1 VIVDVVYQHVDPSFP
16 YALVYNDTN
25 KQSPMI
31 GPSGPFGP
39 TIDYDQPFAQEY
51 VAAANRAWLDDYH
64 VDGFRYDEVTDL
76 FVGPLDTAY
85 AKLAYDTYNYSLGI
99 GRFQQAGNGY
109 SRIIQVAEALG
120 KARSV
125 LAQTFTSAAWQDE
138 TLNKAEDMASHD
150 YVDDDFVHHLD
161 PSFAG
166 YPQTKTVRDAAG
178 APVEMPVA
186 PFQYVETH
194 DHSQLIAFAQGDP
207 NAPGF
212 SDRDRFYKVQPFAI
226 ALYTA
231 QGVPMLWQGQ
241 EIAESW
247 TLPSGGRTR
256 IGIRRDVHWE
266 YFYDTEGST
275 LVNLYRRLGTLR
287 RRYRSLRSR
296 DSYYY
301 YQNVNL
307 VAGAVAYRRR
317 AAPEGTQ
324 PEEIAMVFLNFSDNT
339 VALSVPFPSA
349 ARYRELLDD
358 GFRLAA
364 GEPSLEIDV
373 AAAGDVH
380 SVTIPSNYGQ
390 VFLTV

>member
-1 VIVDVVYQHVDPSFP
+1 
-16 YALVYNDTN
+16 
-25 KQSPMI
+25 
-31 GPSGPFGP
+31 
-39 TIDYDQPFAQEY
+39 
-51 VAAANRAWLDDYH
+51 
-64 VDGFRYDEVTDL
+64 
-76 FVGPLDTAY
+76 
-85 AKLAYDTYNYSLGI
+85 
-99 GRFQQAGNGY
+99 
-109 SRIIQVAEALG
+109 
-120 KARSV
+120 
-125 LAQTFTSAAWQDE
+125 
-138 TLNKAEDMASHD
+138 
-150 YVDDDFVHHLD
+150 
-161 PSFAG
+161 
-166 YPQTKTVRDAAG
+166 VRDAAG